1 MSTLLYPVSVIDYP
15 DEDGQPMAESDFQR
29 TPLIYAVESLRI
41 YFQES
46 QRQAEARAEREAAQ
60 RRLLEARLAEL
71 EAQLRR

>member
-1 MSTLLYPVSVIDYP
+1 MSAYAFPFTEIEYP
-15 DEDGQPMAESDFQR
+15 DSDGLPMAESDFQR

-41 YFQES
+41 YFQEA

>member
-1 MSTLLYPVSVIDYP
+1 MSTLLYPVSVIDDP

-29 TPLIYAVESLRI
+29 TPLIYAVESLWI
-41 YFQES
+41 YFQEA